1 MSRLSRVRETSDAA
15 RAYYAR
21 TLEVAERRVPG
32 APLVR
37 VALDRQ
43 RLSGAGLLAG
53 GLAYRLFI
61 WLVPFG
67 LVLAALG
74 SFWAHSDPN
83 GVESTAKHLG
93 LAGVAAHNAET
104 VIESGSQG
112 RWYSLGFGLVLLLWF
127 GIGVVRALRITHF
140 IAWRLAPSPL
150 TRALRSSILL
160 AACVIGVMVLTA
172 GSHWLRGR
180 AAPGL
185 QVVIVLAL
193 FGIYVVVATLVLRA
207 LPHAD
212 DAPLRALLPGAVL
225 LAFSQEALQLVI
237 VLYLAPRLGRSPE
250 VYGALGAATVILLW
264 LYIVARVIVAAAFLN
279 ATLWYRHQ
287 AAGVETEGGV

>member
-1 MSRLSRVRETSDAA
+1 MSRLAQVRETSHAA

-32 APLVR
+32 ATLVH

-67 LVLAALG
+67 LVLAAIG
-74 SFWAHSDPN
+74 SFWVHSDPN

-93 LAGVAAHNAET
+93 LAGVAAHNAES
-104 VIESGSQG
+104 VIESGTQG

-127 GIGVVRALRITHF
+127 GISVVRALRITHF
-140 IAWRLAPSPL
+140 IAWRMTPTPL
-150 TRALRSSILL
+150 RRAVRASVVF
-160 AACVIGVMVLTA
+160 AAFVIGVMALTA
-172 GSHWLRGR
+172 ASHWLRGR

-185 QVVIVLAL
+185 QIVIVLAL
-193 FGIYVVVATLVLRA
+193 FGVYVVVAALALRA
-207 LPHAD
+207 LPHA
-212 DAPLRALLPGAVL
+212 DAPLRALLPGACL
-225 LAFSQEALQLVI
+225 LAFAQQALQLVV
-237 VLYLAPRLGRSPE
+237 VLYLAPKLGRSPE

-287 AAGVETEGGV
+287 ATGVEPEGAV

>member
-1 MSRLSRVRETSDAA
+1 VTRLARVRETSDAA
-15 RAYYAR
+15 RAYCAR
-21 TLEVAERRVPG
+21 TLEVAERRVP
-32 APLVR
+32 AVSHVH

-93 LAGVAAHNAET
+93 LAGVAAHNAESA
-104 VIESGSQG
+104 IESGTQG

-140 IAWRLAPSPL
+140 IAWRMAPSPL
-150 TRALRSSILL
+150 TRAVRASVVF
-160 AACVIGVMVLTA
+160 AACVIGLMAITA
-172 GSHWLRGR
+172 GAHWLRGR
-180 AAPGL
+180 VDPGL
-185 QVVIVLAL
+185 QIVIVLAL
-193 FGIYVVVATLVLRA
+193 FGVYAAVATVVLRA
-207 LPHAD
+207 LPHA
-212 DAPLRALLPGAVL
+212 DAPLRALLPGACL
-225 LAFSQEALQLVI
+225 LAFAQQALQLVV
-237 VLYLAPRLGRSPE
+237 VLYLAPKLGRSPQ

-287 AAGVETEGGV
+287 ATDGVPEGGA